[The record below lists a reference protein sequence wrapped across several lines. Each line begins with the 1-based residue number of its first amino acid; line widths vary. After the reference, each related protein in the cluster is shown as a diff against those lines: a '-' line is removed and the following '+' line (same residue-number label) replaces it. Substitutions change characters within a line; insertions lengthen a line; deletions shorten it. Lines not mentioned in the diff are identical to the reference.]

1 MLVGVNTLTLPPGDG
16 GGEEVYLR
24 NVLAK
29 MRAVQ
34 PATRFV
40 IFTDAR
46 NHDSFEGW
54 DRVNVGAVTAEDINT
69 FRGGAGRLDSA
80 ARDAKIDLLFSPLR
94 TAPLKPS
101 VPVVLYT
108 LDLQYIPAPDQASRW
123 RDASRLKAIKRL
135 CDDSVAIVT
144 PSNFVQKELL
154 EKLSVPMNNSVVAPL
169 GVDPIFESPQNCPAE
184 KPYLL
189 TVGNTQ
195 ASKNIP
201 RLLQAYNKLKEE
213 FPHNLVVVGR
223 PREEEPDDWGPRVIR
238 IDRFPMAALAGLYQ
252 HCAVFICAS
261 LYEGSGVTVLE
272 AMRAGASVVA
282 GRVGGI
288 PEVAGAAPLYLNP
301 ENVSSII
308 STVRRALTETPSERA
323 QRIKT
328 GHGIAVEYTWE
339 NCAWKTLAAFKRL

>member
-1 MLVGVNTLTLPPGDG
+1 MLVGVNTLTMLPGDA

-40 IFTDAR
+40 IFTDSN

-54 DRVNVGAVTAEDINT
+54 DRVNVGAVSNDDINA

-80 ARDAKIDLLFSPLR
+80 ARDAKVDLLFSSLR

-101 VPVVLYT
+101 VPIVLFT
-108 LDLQYIPAPDQASRW
+108 LDLHYVPAAEQASRW
-123 RDASRLKAIKRL
+123 RDASRIKNIKRL
-135 CDDSVAIVT
+135 CNDSVAMVT
-144 PSNFVQKELL
+144 PSHFVQKELL
-154 EKLSVPMNNSVVAPL
+154 EKLGVPMNHSVVAPL
-169 GVDPIFESPQNCPAE
+169 GVDEIFARPQNCPAE
-184 KPYLL
+184 KPFLL

-195 ASKNIP
+195 SSKNIP
-201 RLLQAYNKLKEE
+201 RLLQAYNKLKDE

-223 PREEEPDDWGPRVIR
+223 PREDEPDDWGPRVIR
-238 IDRFPMAALAGLYQ
+238 IDRFPLAALAGLYQ
-252 HCAVFICAS
+252 HCDVFISAS
-261 LYEGSGVTVLE
+261 LYDGTGVTVLE

-288 PEVAGAAPLYLNP
+288 PEVAGNTPLYLNP
-301 ENVSSII
+301 ENVSSIV
-308 STVRRALTETPSERA
+308 STVRRALTESPAERS
-323 QRIKT
+323 QRVKT
-328 GHGIAVEYTWE
+328 GHAIAVEYTWE
-339 NCAWKTLAAFKRL
+339 SCAWKTLAAFKRL